1 MSLSLPVITLL
12 ILNDILLFIFF
23 RIDVFTAKLYI
34 IIPEII
40 KQSILSSLLKY
51 NDQLNSFQDTIIK

>member
-23 RIDVFTAKLYI
+23 RINVFTAKLYI